1 MAGVSVFHNAS
12 KQVSRWVICFWVWSI
27 VGILTL
33 PMASGA
39 QSELVQLRP
48 RNDVVQAFLLMRED
62 EPVKAVAVLVSG
74 GFGLLKLR
82 VTESGIQYDE
92 SVADFLVRNK
102 EKFLDRETAVAIVD
116 VPSDQVSYGYTPK
129 FRKSEFHT
137 EDLKA
142 IVKDL
147 KQRLPEAK
155 IFLIGNSQG
164 STSVAFAGKS
174 IGRNVDGIILTAAV
188 FEWAPPEWRLLHD
201 SNLSNFD
208 FSAIPTPMLM
218 VHHADDRC
226 VATPFSSATKYEGKV
241 PLMIVSGGDPVRDN
255 GCGPM
260 GPHGFLGK
268 ENSVINEIKNW
279 MHGRSYRNKIE

>member
-1 MAGVSVFHNAS
+1 MATVGLMSNLLRCIAAWIGAILGFLITPIAFAS
-12 KQVSRWVICFWVWSI
+12 
-27 VGILTL
+27 
-33 PMASGA
+33 

-48 RNDVVQAFLLMRED
+48 RSDVVQAYLFIREN

-74 GFGLLKLR
+74 GFGLLKFR
-82 VTESGIQYDE
+82 STDSGIQYDE

-102 EKFLDRETAVAIVD
+102 EKFLDREIAIAIID
-116 VPSDQVSYGYTPK
+116 VPSDQLSYGYTPK
-129 FRKSEFHT
+129 FRKSDAHA

-142 IVKDL
+142 VVKDL
-147 KQRLPEAK
+147 KQRAPGAK

-164 STSVAFAGKS
+164 STSVAYAGKAL
-174 IGRNVDGIILTAAV
+174 GKEVDGVILTAAV
-188 FEWAPPEWRLLHD
+188 FEWAPAAWRLLHD

-208 FSAIPTPMLM
+208 FSVVPVPALI

-226 VATPFSSATKYEGKV
+226 VATPFSAAAKYEGKV
-241 PLMIVSGGDPVRDN
+241 PLMIVRGGDPVRDN

-268 ENSVINEIKNW
+268 EDTVINEIKNW
-279 MHGRSYRNKIE
+279 MHARPYQSEIR